1 MGWFIFISGLNHISG
16 RYTLPTVSRTFSI
29 TERSLFFVISLRFR
43 HKCFPE
49 SHCFKYGN
57 RKQAEGPKSGDE
69 EICQVNKRHSGHWI
83 GDTILSCLR
92 REQTLQPT
100 CRYFWAFYFKR
111 NWNHWPCLNKFG
123 AIWFVDHWTTNR
135 GLRPL
140 LLVQCSPVGVPKYV
154 HHFKLV
160 LSMINGFKLWGRC
173 AMNFIKLGWDHLF
186 IK

>member
-1 MGWFIFISGLNHISG
+1 MFPGEPFFPG
-16 RYTLPTVSRTFSI
+16 
-29 TERSLFFVISLRFR
+29 TEIENRRRGPNLETKKFVRF
-43 HKCFPE
+43 
-49 SHCFKYGN
+49 
-57 RKQAEGPKSGDE
+57 AT
-69 EICQVNKRHSGHWI
+69 NKRHSRHWI